1 VELGFTPC
9 SRSRVTV
16 CPDDDDDDDDD
27 DEDKD
32 NPFSPFKPQE

>member
-16 CPDDDDDDDDD
+16 CPDDDDDDDD
-27 DEDKD
+27 EDKD

>member
-16 CPDDDDDDDDD
+16 CPDDDDD
-27 DEDKD
+27 EDKD

>member
-16 CPDDDDDDDDD
+16 CPDDDDDD
-27 DEDKD
+27 EDKD
-32 NPFSPFKPQE
+32 NPCSPFKPQE